1 MQRMHELGA
10 RSMLINSVTSR
21 SLISSVIVAE
31 HYKRLSRL
39 PAYRRLSRHVC
50 HSSAATVGTQVDD
63 ASLR

>member
-10 RSMLINSVTSR
+10 SSMLINSVTSR
-21 SLISSVIVAE
+21 SRMSSVIVAE
-31 HYKRLSRL
+31 HYKRLSRQ

-63 ASLR
+63 ATLR